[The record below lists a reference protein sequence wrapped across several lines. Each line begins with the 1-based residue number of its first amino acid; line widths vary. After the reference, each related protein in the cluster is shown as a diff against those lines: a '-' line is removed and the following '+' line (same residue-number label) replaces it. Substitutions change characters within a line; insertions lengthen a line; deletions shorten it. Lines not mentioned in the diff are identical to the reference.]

1 MPAKSC
7 VRLTSSLAFVLT
19 LATAAPVLAQQN
31 AAQGMTHGQSAKPNA
46 AGSQAMMDTMHTMQ
60 QTMMAQ
66 PMTGDPDHDFATM
79 MRAHHQG
86 AIDMARIELEQ
97 GKDAELKKMARKVV
111 EDQTKEIKQLDKWLD
126 RHPPQQAQR

>member
-1 MPAKSC
+1 MRAISR
-7 VRLTSSLAFVLT
+7 VRLTTSLALAIAM
-19 LATAAPVLAQQN
+19 ATAAPALAQQK
-31 AAQGMTHGQSAKPNA
+31 AVQGMTQGQGAMPNA
-46 AGSQAMMDTMHTMQ
+46 SGSQAMMDAMHTMQ

-79 MRAHHQG
+79 MRGHHQG

-97 GKDAELKKMARKVV
+97 GKDAELKKMARKVI